1 MASTSQQ
8 SEERD
13 LVDDSKKVKVT
24 ILASEWGSSNGGI
37 GTLSKEV
44 AVQLAK
50 FPDVEVT
57 TFLVRCSEEDKKE
70 ALRNNVQIVKATRH
84 PGYDELDWLS
94 FPPEHL
100 QVDAIIG
107 YGVELGR
114 QAQIIRKSKHCKWVQ
129 VVHTDQEE
137 KEMFKSYSNQSAQD
151 QGCHNIDVELCEMAD
166 LVVGVGP
173 KLCEAFRSYLRCC
186 QKDQNVV
193 EFIPGVFHEFATVK
207 QSAHERKPRK
217 VLVFGCGDE
226 EDFSLKGCD
235 IAGKAVAVLPETRL
249 VFAGAQDGMR
259 AKIVENFKG
268 CDVSARFLSVRGC
281 VDLKRLFQ
289 EVDLVLM
296 PSSVE
301 GFGLTG
307 LEALSAGLP
316 VLVNKNSGFGEALHK
331 VNFGSQFTVDSED
344 PRVWTAA
351 IKKMWEKDRQ
361 SRLEEAKTV
370 RTHYL
375 EKYNWA
381 EQTRIL
387 LDEIVNMTHG
397 MTLKL

>member
-129 VVHTDQEE
+129 VVHTDPDE
-137 KEMFKSYSNQSAQD
+137 KEMFKS
-151 QGCHNIDVELCEMAD
+151 
-166 LVVGVGP
+166 
-173 KLCEAFRSYLRCC
+173 
-186 QKDQNVV
+186 
-193 EFIPGVFHEFATVK
+193 
-207 QSAHERKPRK
+207 
-217 VLVFGCGDE
+217 
-226 EDFSLKGCD
+226 
-235 IAGKAVAVLPETRL
+235 
-249 VFAGAQDGMR
+249 
-259 AKIVENFKG
+259 
-268 CDVSARFLSVRGC
+268 
-281 VDLKRLFQ
+281 
-289 EVDLVLM
+289 
-296 PSSVE
+296 
-301 GFGLTG
+301 
-307 LEALSAGLP
+307 
-316 VLVNKNSGFGEALHK
+316 
-331 VNFGSQFTVDSED
+331 
-344 PRVWTAA
+344 
-351 IKKMWEKDRQ
+351 
-361 SRLEEAKTV
+361 
-370 RTHYL
+370 
-375 EKYNWA
+375 
-381 EQTRIL
+381 
-387 LDEIVNMTHG
+387 
-397 MTLKL
+397 

>member
-1 MASTSQQ
+1 M
-8 SEERD
+8 
-13 LVDDSKKVKVT
+13 
-24 ILASEWGSSNGGI
+24 
-37 GTLSKEV
+37 
-44 AVQLAK
+44 
-50 FPDVEVT
+50 
-57 TFLVRCSEEDKKE
+57 
-70 ALRNNVQIVKATRH
+70 
-84 PGYDELDWLS
+84 
-94 FPPEHL
+94 
-100 QVDAIIG
+100 
-107 YGVELGR
+107 
-114 QAQIIRKSKHCKWVQ
+114 
-129 VVHTDQEE
+129 
-137 KEMFKSYSNQSAQD
+137 
-151 QGCHNIDVELCEMAD
+151 
-166 LVVGVGP
+166 
-173 KLCEAFRSYLRCC
+173 
-186 QKDQNVV
+186 
-193 EFIPGVFHEFATVK
+193 
-207 QSAHERKPRK
+207 
-217 VLVFGCGDE
+217 
-226 EDFSLKGCD
+226 
-235 IAGKAVAVLPETRL
+235 
-249 VFAGAQDGMR
+249 FAGAQDGMR